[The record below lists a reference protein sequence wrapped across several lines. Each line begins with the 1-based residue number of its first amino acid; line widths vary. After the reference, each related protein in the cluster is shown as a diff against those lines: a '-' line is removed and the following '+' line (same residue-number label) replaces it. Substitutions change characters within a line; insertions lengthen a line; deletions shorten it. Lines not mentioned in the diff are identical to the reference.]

1 MVKVRRGIGITG
13 IDMVVDDTVRDSVK
27 GSKWTPEDAI
37 PGTEKKSFTNNL
49 PVKCFETRCK
59 FLTPV

>member
-37 PGTEKKSFTNNL
+37 PGTEKKKLHQQSSSQVF
-49 PVKCFETRCK
+49 
-59 FLTPV
+59 